1 MRARCPARRS
11 FTEPNAQGVRFRAR
25 RAAPKR
31 GQRPAV
37 AGCAASAS
45 GLAGRRPLQG
55 RLSPAM
61 APKAAPDGHADGSS
75 CPPGKLVYR
84 NRLRALRPRPR
95 ARQPPSLG
103 VCIACAETAEVWWGT
118 AGRGLSPCRDSDRL
132 SLAAGLGKGG
142 GLQAFAP
149 CS

>member
-1 MRARCPARRS
+1 M
-11 FTEPNAQGVRFRAR
+11 
-25 RAAPKR
+25 
-31 GQRPAV
+31 

-45 GLAGRRPLQG
+45 GLTGRRPLQG

-118 AGRGLSPCRDSDRL
+118 AGRGLSLCRDSDRL
-132 SLAAGLGKGG
+132 SLAAGLGEGG